1 MAQRSTSPL
10 TVLLID
16 IDNFKNIND
25 NFGHQIGDI
34 VIKSLANIFINT
46 IRQSDIAIR
55 YGGEEFLIL
64 LSSTNLHQAEI
75 LAEKIRANVN
85 NTKIKYSGSKEL
97 SFTISLGLSTVK
109 ENDVDINATIQNA
122 DKALY
127 IAKESGKN
135 QTISI

>member
-10 TVLLID
+10 SVLIID

-25 NFGHQIGDI
+25 IFGHQIGDI

-46 IRQSDIAIR
+46 IRKSDIAIR

-64 LSSTNLHQAEI
+64 LSNTNLHQAQV
-75 LAEKIRANVN
+75 LAEKLRANVN
-85 NTKIKYSGSKEL
+85 STKIKHSESKEL

-109 ENDVDINATIQNA
+109 ADDEDIHAAIANA

-127 IAKESGKN
+127 KSHRE
-135 QTISI
+135 